1 MDSLM
6 DPADDLLNPIHCVS
20 HNLQKTARLV
30 AGVYAEELRRC
41 GLSRGQFPI
50 LQHLEASGGGVAM
63 SVLAQGLYMDRT
75 TLTRNLSP
83 LERAGLVVR
92 EADPGDARVRRVA
105 ITEAGRA
112 RLVAGREAW
121 RRAQAM
127 TLERIGADAWRLLEV
142 DLRRVRK
149 ALS

>member
-1 MDSLM
+1 M
-6 DPADDLLNPIHCVS
+6 DPAEDLLNPVHCVS

-30 AGVYAEELRRC
+30 AGVYAGELRSC

-50 LQHLEASGGGVAM
+50 LQLLEASGGGVAM
-63 SVLAQGLYMDRT
+63 SALAQRLYMDRT
-75 TLTRNLSP
+75 TLTRNLAP

-92 EADPGDARVRRVA
+92 EADPDDARVRRVT
-105 ITEAGRA
+105 ISEAGRS
-112 RLVAGREAW
+112 RLAEGREAW

-127 TLERIGADAWRLLEV
+127 TLERIGADSWKLLED
-142 DLRRVRK
+142 DLRRIRK

>member
-1 MDSLM
+1 
-6 DPADDLLNPIHCVS
+6 
-20 HNLQKTARLV
+20 
-30 AGVYAEELRRC
+30 
-41 GLSRGQFPI
+41 
-50 LQHLEASGGGVAM
+50 
-63 SVLAQGLYMDRT
+63 MDRT
-75 TLTRNLSP
+75 TLTRNLAP
-83 LERAGLVVR
+83 LERAGWVVR

-112 RLVAGREAW
+112 RLVEGREAW

-127 TLERIGADAWRLLEV
+127 TLERIGAEPWRLLED

>member
-20 HNLQKTARLV
+20 HNLQKTARVV
-30 AGVYAEELRRC
+30 AGVYAGELRSC

-50 LQHLEASGGGVAM
+50 LQQLEASAGGVAM
-63 SVLAQGLYMDRT
+63 YMDRT

-92 EADPGDARVRRVA
+92 EADPGDARVRRVM
-105 ITEAGRA
+105 ITEAGRS
-112 RLVAGREAW
+112 RLVEGRKAW
-121 RRAQAM
+121 RCAQAM
-127 TLERIGADAWRLLEV
+127 TLERIGADSWRRLED

>member
-1 MDSLM
+1 M
-6 DPADDLLNPIHCVS
+6 DPAEDLLNPAHCVS
-20 HNLQKTARLV
+20 HNLQKTARVV
-30 AGVYAEELRRC
+30 AGVYAGELRSC

-50 LQHLEASGGGVAM
+50 LQQLGASAGGVAM
-63 SVLAQGLYMDRT
+63 SALAQRLYMDRT

-92 EADPGDARVRRVA
+92 EADPGDARVRRVM
-105 ITEAGRA
+105 ITEAGRS
-112 RLVAGREAW
+112 RLVEGRKAW

-127 TLERIGADAWRLLEV
+127 TLERIGADSWRRLEN